1 MTGPNDTR
9 DTDRAPGPDGEMLEA
24 AAADLDDAVAAL
36 HVTAHNL
43 ENVASLLRRQA
54 ANSRK

>member
-1 MTGPNDTR
+1 
-9 DTDRAPGPDGEMLEA
+9 MLEA